1 MKKILGP
8 LIALGVIGFLLTNRW
23 FLYDQWRMLGYQP
36 PAAVAKMAYDAK
48 LTPSALN
55 VFYVNHPELSNKA
68 DFAKKCPT
76 GSEKTAVLGCYHG
89 NQRAIYVLD
98 VNAPEL
104 EGIEEVTA
112 AHELLH
118 AQYDRLSS
126 RERKKIDAQLQA
138 VYDSLTDQG
147 VKDTVDAYRK
157 SEPDALLNEM
167 HSIFPTQLANLPPAL
182 ETYYKRYLQ
191 DRQAL
196 VATFAKY
203 NDAFVSRENKVKQA
217 DAQLAAWKVEMDT
230 LEADLRQQQTALNR
244 QRLSMQQL
252 RASGSVG
259 AYNAQVDSYNYQVS
273 AYNNGVAR
281 LKQIINDYNDLV
293 AIRNNI
299 ALEEQALVKAISSAS
314 VPAAQ

>member
-8 LIALGVIGFLLTNRW
+8 LLALGVIGFLLTNRW

-48 LTPSALN
+48 FTPSALN

-68 DFAKKCPT
+68 DFAKKCPA

-182 ETYYKRYLQ
+182 ETYYKRYFQ

-196 VATFAKY
+196 AATFAKY

-217 DAQLAAWKVEMDT
+217 DAQLAAWKAEMDT

-259 AYNAQVDSYNYQVS
+259 AYNAQVDSYNFQVS

-293 AIRNNI
+293 ATRNNI

>member
-1 MKKILGP
+1 
-8 LIALGVIGFLLTNRW
+8 
-23 FLYDQWRMLGYQP
+23 MLGYQP
-36 PAAVAKMAYDAK
+36 PAAVAKMAYDTK

-55 VFYVNHPELSNKA
+55 VFYVNHPELSSKA
-68 DFAKKCPT
+68 DFAKKCPA

-252 RASGSVG
+252 RASGSIG
-259 AYNAQVDSYNYQVS
+259 AYNAQVDSYNYQVNT
-273 AYNNGVAR
+273 YNNGVAR

-293 AIRNNI
+293 ATRNNI